1 MEFLR
6 ALAKIF
12 RRRAKPG
19 DAYEAE
25 VLFSGWVDLPPLFRE
40 SMDRR
45 TTPEETGRAASAG
58 GGV

>member
-1 MEFLR
+1 MKFLR
-6 ALAKIF
+6 ALATIF
-12 RRRAKPG
+12 RRPAKPG

-45 TTPEETGRAASAG
+45 STPRDTGRAASA
-58 GGV
+58 